1 MTPTSYSLEM
11 IIVMNI
17 NWILRFQN
25 KVTLTAIV
33 LAVIA
38 LVYQI
43 MGLVGVVPAVSQND
57 IVNVAGAIIN
67 LLVLL
72 GVVVDPTTSGVSDS
86 EQAMEYEQPKKAA

>member
-1 MTPTSYSLEM
+1 MK
-11 IIVMNI
+11 I

-25 KVTLTAIV
+25 KATLSAIV

-72 GVVVDPTTSGVSDS
+72 GIVVDPTTSGVSDS
-86 EQAMEYEQPKKAA
+86 EQAMEYEQPKKEA